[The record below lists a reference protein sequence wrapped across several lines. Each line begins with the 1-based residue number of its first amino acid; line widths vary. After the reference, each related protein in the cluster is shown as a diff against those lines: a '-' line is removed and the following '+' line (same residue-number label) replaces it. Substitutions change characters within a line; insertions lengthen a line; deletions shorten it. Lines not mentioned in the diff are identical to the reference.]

1 MGKLVE
7 LQVLVLILIALVSAN
22 KEEVVEKLPRPSVIR
37 GRTTTHS

>member
-1 MGKLVE
+1 MGKLME
-7 LQVLVLILIALVSAN
+7 LQALLFILIALGDGN